1 MNMQQL
7 LTPLLK
13 MGNIKMY
20 KKKSNGKG
28 MIWASL
34 VSLVISAVALF
45 ALKKGEKEN
54 QHPITTN
61 IQKKENVDIQKFLSL
76 NDRTVLAEFAKEI
89 DPKTN
94 VSDGKKGNI

>member
-1 MNMQQL
+1 MNMQQWI
-7 LTPLLK
+7 TPLLK

-20 KKKSNGKG
+20 RKKSNGKG

-34 VSLVISAVALF
+34 FSLIISAVALF

-54 QHPITTN
+54 QYPISTN

-76 NDRTVLAEFAKEI
+76 NDRTVLAEFAKEL

-94 VSDGKKGNI
+94 LTVGNKGNI